1 MRSVYAENCLLHVEA
16 FYRSRVTA
24 ETNCMKANSFSI
36 TYENFFFMLKKTF
49 SLELCRSNQESI
61 YLQQRNIVDASIMI

>member
-1 MRSVYAENCLLHVEA
+1 
-16 FYRSRVTA
+16 
-24 ETNCMKANSFSI
+24 MKANSFSI